1 MILSHERDFLTHEA
15 CYFVYFWH
23 VHVHSLTSFYLLS
36 THYPLLHQSRRRAL
50 IHIIRRLV
58 FFYSLC
64 CQDYLNSNWCWVI
77 VSFYLEIVVIGL
89 QYIIL
94 NGYHVS

>member
-1 MILSHERDFLTHEA
+1 MLLCVLLA
-15 CYFVYFWH
+15 CSRPFFDIV
-23 VHVHSLTSFYLLS
+23 YLLS